1 MLKLIFAS
9 ILIIHSA
16 LGFAQKKLE
25 IAAWGGEIPQSLIRQ
40 FEKETGIKVYL
51 STFESNEN
59 LIIKLKSSTNHSYD
73 LITPSGY
80 YVHRLEQFDMLKRIN
95 PKRIKNLKQINPI
108 FFSSSHQN
116 IYGIPFVW
124 GATGIFFNDKYINP
138 QPAHWHELWD
148 ARYINQLL
156 LLDDTREVFSMSLL
170 SLNKA
175 PNNQNSQDIH
185 QAYLKLLKLAPNIK
199 LFASDAVSRIVS
211 DEDAWVGMAW
221 NGDIVKVQQE
231 NQHVHFTYP
240 SEGFIIWEECF
251 AIPKNAKHIHEA
263 YEFINFIL
271 QPQHSAQ
278 ITKEMKFS
286 VTNTEAKK
294 YLPKEMV
301 ENPILFPSNDV
312 LAKGILQED
321 ADEKTIS
328 LYNSYW
334 ELIKISL

>member
-1 MLKLIFAS
+1 MYKLIFAS
-9 ILIIHSA
+9 IFLLYSV
-16 LGFAQKKLE
+16 LGFAQKKIE
-25 IAAWGGEIPQSLIRQ
+25 IAAWGGEIPPSLIRQ
-40 FEKETGIKVYL
+40 FEQETGIKVYL

-59 LIIKLKSSTNHSYD
+59 LIIKLKSSKNHSYD

-80 YVHRLEQFDMLKRIN
+80 YIRRLQQFDMLKPIQT
-95 PKRIKNLKQINPI
+95 KKIKYLEQINPI
-108 FFSSSHQN
+108 FFSASHQN

-124 GATGIFFNDKYINP
+124 GATGIFYNDKYIQSP
-138 QPAHWHELWD
+138 PSHWHQLWESK
-148 ARYINQLL
+148 YKNQLL

-170 SLNKA
+170 SLKKL
-175 PNNQNSQDIH
+175 PNIQNHLDIH
-185 QAYLKLLKLAPNIK
+185 NAYLNLLKLAPNIK

-231 NQHVHFTYP
+231 NSHVHFTYP

-251 AIPKNAKHIHEA
+251 AIPKNAKHIREA

-271 QPQHSAQ
+271 KPENSAQ

-286 VTNTEAKK
+286 VTNVEARK
-294 YLPKEMV
+294 YLSHDLV
-301 ENPILFPSNDV
+301 ENSILFPPNDI